1 MLGEAN
7 QLLYTE
13 EGQPKDGLTFHPV
26 LDAVEEYH
34 TRLIN
39 MAKEVRGGREGEEGG
54 REMDTKA

>member
-26 LDAVEEYH
+26 LDAAEEYH
-34 TRLIN
+34 TRLVN
-39 MAKEVRGGREGEEGG
+39 MAKEVSGRRGEREGSGV
-54 REMDTKA
+54 R